1 MQFREF
7 TTNTDLSVA
16 ATNFPEVSKRSS
28 DAVWGLVEHDRSVFG
43 RDIGEAIGSFLAAP
57 WQKALHDETF
67 GGETACNK
75 CTDGGAGSG
84 NGADVGAGIDCGVH
98 EAFAW
103 V

>member
-1 MQFREF
+1 MHFREF
-7 TTNTDLSVA
+7 TTNADLPVA
-16 ATNFPEVSKRSS
+16 ATDFGEVGKRPN

-43 RDIGEAIGSFLAAP
+43 CDIGEAIGSFLAAP

-98 EAFAW
+98 EAFTW